1 MYYIGSLDDLFDF
14 IIFTFTGSTGIMSL
28 VGIAE
33 IIGRDSVKHYL
44 QYTAAETTRNPN
56 YECTE
61 KNISSMWLAFVSFI
75 AIFSALAVIS
85 LEFID
90 RDKR

>member
-1 MYYIGSLDDLFDF
+1 MYYIGSIDDLFDF

-33 IIGRDSVKHYL
+33 IVGMFLLFGKSGVK
-44 QYTAAETTRNPN
+44 R
-56 YECTE
+56 
-61 KNISSMWLAFVSFI
+61 SW
-75 AIFSALAVIS
+75 ALAVIS